1 MIHRPIVLQNI
12 SLDFPSKTCF
22 RNLSAQIQCGQRI
35 AIIGRNGSGKST
47 LLKIIQHLYDP
58 TEGTIHI
65 PSDVAFGFVPQIIQ
79 EYNTL
84 SGGERFNK
92 AFTQALATNPN
103 VLCLDEPTNHL
114 DASNKQS
121 LIQALNK
128 FSGTLIV
135 ISHDRELVRNCVDTL
150 WYIDEEKVSF
160 FSGSYDEFIRERE
173 ALFTTRI
180 HHIEYLQ
187 KEQKKARA
195 ALEFEQ
201 KRAAQSKRMNRSEN
215 DRALRNRMRETGSRT
230 SGKKLGKI
238 HSTKKELIE
247 ALHNARLPEVIKPT
261 FTLNSSQLSK
271 KTLVQVSDGA
281 CGYTYPIIKDINF
294 LLGSQER
301 IALTGDNGSGKS
313 TLVKALLGDNAITKS
328 GNWLAPQ
335 LSAIGYLDQH
345 YSSLSPELSVL
356 EVIQECAPIAHY
368 KDIRDHLNSFLFRK
382 NEEVTA
388 YVKTLSG
395 GEKARL
401 SLAQIAAI
409 NPQLL
414 ILDEVTNNLD
424 FETRE
429 HVIQV
434 ISEYV
439 GALIVI
445 SHDTDF
451 LERIKIANRYHIEN
465 GTFSRTYE

>member
-1 MIHRPIVLQNI
+1 MMHRPLILNTI

-22 RNLSAQIQCGQRI
+22 RHLSTQIHYGQRI

-47 LLKIIQHLYDP
+47 LLKIIQNLFDP
-58 TEGTIHI
+58 SGGKIHI
-65 PSDVAFGFVPQIIQ
+65 PSDVVFGFVPQIIQ
-79 EYNTL
+79 EYNLL

-92 AFTQALATNPN
+92 AFTQALATSPN

-121 LIQALNK
+121 LIQALNRFK
-128 FSGTLIV
+128 GTLIV
-135 ISHDRELVRNCVDTL
+135 ISHDIELLRNCVTTL

-160 FSGSYDEFIRERE
+160 FSGSYDEFIRERDVLSN
-173 ALFTTRI
+173 ARVQ
-180 HHIEYLQ
+180 HIEHLY
-187 KEQKKARA
+187 KEQKKARI

-201 KRAAQSKRMNRSEN
+201 KRTAKSKQMNKAEN
-215 DRALRNRMRETGSRT
+215 DRTLRGRMKETGSHS
-230 SGKKLGKI
+230 SGKKLGKVHTI
-238 HSTKKELIE
+238 KKELAQ
-247 ALHNARLPEVIKPT
+247 ALNSSRLPEIIKPT
-261 FTLNSSQLSK
+261 FTLNPSHIYK
-271 KTLVQVSDGA
+271 KIVVQISDGA
-281 CGYTYPIIKDINF
+281 CGYAYPLIKDVNLHI
-294 LLGSQER
+294 GPQER
-301 IALTGDNGSGKS
+301 IAITGNNGSGKS
-313 TLVKALLGDNAITKS
+313 TLIKALLGDSTVIKS
-328 GNWLAPQ
+328 GNWLGPQ
-335 LSAIGYLDQH
+335 LSKIGYLDQH
-345 YSSLSPELSVL
+345 YSTLNPEHSVL
-356 EVIQECAPIAHY
+356 EVIQECALTAQY

-388 YVKTLSG
+388 KIKTLSG

-434 ISEYV
+434 ITEYS

-445 SHDTDF
+445 SHDKGF
-451 LERIKIANRYHIEN
+451 LERIKITDRYHIEN
-465 GTFSRTYE
+465 GTFSRKYV